1 MTKKTDKKILIISHD
16 KIGNNMAGPG
26 IRYHQ
31 MAEVLSKSFD
41 VTIGFF
47 DPTYLPDSSFLRSYN
62 VLHVDNKKFHDGF
75 KDKNSVISMW
85 LSEDMM
91 TFCKDNN
98 IFIAFDVYAP
108 VPVEG
113 LALFMLG
120 GEKITADTDYYYR
133 QSYNLYEKFF
143 QYGDLFLFSNRRQ
156 LDFWV
161 GYVFGSGIINV
172 SNYLKRNLFERFV
185 IAPMGIDEKQELIHT
200 KNVMRDSIKGIEK
213 NDQILLWTGGIWN
226 WFDAQTLIK
235 AMEEISKVR
244 SDIKLVFFGTKHPN
258 PDVPAMQEAS
268 AALSLATELKLLNKN
283 VFIHEGW
290 VPYEDRIN
298 YLLEADVA
306 INTTKDTIES
316 EFAHRTRVLDH
327 ILANL
332 PTVATSGDFLSDDII
347 IRDDIGIVVPPHNV
361 KELVKAILSSVE
373 PKRNS
378 QLRENISK
386 IRHQYDWSQTLSP
399 LYEALLNDTKKLP
412 FVVVKK
418 PREMPKSAL
427 SYKTAKKLLP
437 RPVKSL
443 IVKVLRYGR

>member
-1 MTKKTDKKILIISHD
+1 MTTKAVKKILIISHD
-16 KIGNNMAGPG
+16 KIGSNMAGPG
-26 IRYHQ
+26 IRYHH

-41 VTIGFF
+41 VTVGFF
-47 DPTYLPDSSFLRSYN
+47 DPTYLPDATFTRSYS
-62 VLHVDNKKFHDGF
+62 VLHVDNKKFHQGF
-75 KDKNSVISMW
+75 KNTNAVIAMW
-85 LSEDMM
+85 LSEEMM
-91 TFCKDNN
+91 IYCKDNN
-98 IFIAFDVYAP
+98 IFITFDVYAP

-120 GEKITADTDYYYR
+120 SEKVTANTDYYYR

-143 QYGDLFLFSNRRQ
+143 QYGDLFLFSNKRQ

-161 GYVFGSGIINV
+161 GYVFGSGIISV
-172 SNYLKRNLFERFV
+172 SNYLKRDLFRRFV
-185 IAPMGIDEKQELIHT
+185 IAPMGIDTTQELTHT
-200 KNVMRDSIKGIEK
+200 ENVMRGKIKGINE

-235 AMEEISKVR
+235 SMENISKER
-244 SDIKLVFFGTKHPN
+244 PDIKLVFFGTKHPN

-268 AALSLATELKLLNKN
+268 AALSLARELKLLNKN

-290 VPYEDRIN
+290 VPYEERIN
-298 YLLEADVA
+298 YLLEANVA

-332 PTVATSGDFLSDDII
+332 PTVATSGDYLSDEVITNKN
-347 IRDDIGIVVPPHNV
+347 IGIVVPPGNV
-361 KELVKAILSSVE
+361 GELSKAIIDSVE
-373 PKRNS
+373 PNKNKQIRK
-378 QLRENISK
+378 NITK
-386 IRHQYDWSQTLSP
+386 VRHEYDWNETLAP
-399 LYEALLNDTKKLP
+399 LYQALLEDTEKLP

-418 PREMPKSAL
+418 PREMPKNAL
-427 SYKTAKKLLP
+427 SYKTAKKFLP
-437 RPVKSL
+437 RPVKTF